1 MTPTK
6 FAGYYVTESGEVFR
20 DPHKFFD
27 GKKCTQR
34 VRVGT
39 HLRGGN
45 GGNSRHYPS
54 INISL
59 RENGRTV
66 KQLRYYVHRL
76 IAETFLENPHNY
88 TEIDHINRDKSD
100 NRVSNLKWCDR
111 KENMRWNLKKSI

>member
-1 MTPTK
+1 MIPTK

-20 DPHKFFD
+20 DPNKNFD

-34 VRVGT
+34 VRVRT
-39 HLRGGN
+39 HLRGGA

-59 RENGRTV
+59 RENGRT
-66 KQLRYYVHRL
+66 
-76 IAETFLENPHNY
+76 ETFLENPHNY
-88 TEIDHINRDKSD
+88 TEVDHKNRDKSD